1 MIDLKLLYKIIE
13 VSIELSIALYLIIV
27 DTVTLQSVVSDH

>member
-13 VSIELSIALYLIIV
+13 LSIVLYLIIV